1 MTGLA
6 LIAVLKTLTVLGSA
20 ESYAEESAPQ
30 EAAVFARADRIL
42 AAQNG
47 RRAKWER
54 YLGLM
59 GRRESRPSLAS
70 VRYRL
75 AVGRKVYSFTTGGR
89 LFADGRFVRDD
100 EVADVLEIER
110 IFRETLSRSPWKGD
124 KLRVARDAAMEL
136 RGFEDARF
144 ARLDGPIERVVGE
157 FNARRKAAAHGL
169 SPVLFKSFVVEESY
183 WQDGEPSEDEL
194 RAALARLC
202 AAGTDGKGRFLGWNI
217 ALRNLHDADFAQ
229 RVVSR
234 ADNPEAFVPA
244 AIWKEGVK

>member
-6 LIAVLKTLTVLGSA
+6 LLAVLKTLTVLGSA
-20 ESYAEESAPQ
+20 ESYAEEASPQ
-30 EAAVFARADRIL
+30 EAAVFARADRML
-42 AAQNG
+42 SAQNG

-54 YLGLM
+54 FLSLM
-59 GRRESRPSLAS
+59 GRRESRPSLAA

-75 AVGRKVYSFTTGGR
+75 AVGRKVYSFATNGR

-110 IFRETLSRSPWKGD
+110 IFRETLARSPWKGD
-124 KLRVARDAAMEL
+124 RLRAARADSMSL

-144 ARLDGPIERVVGE
+144 ERLDGPIAKIVGE
-157 FNARRKAAAHGL
+157 FNARRKSASHEL
-169 SPVLFKSFVVEESY
+169 PPILFKSFVVEETY
-183 WQDGEPSEDEL
+183 WRDGEPSEDEL

-202 AAGTDGKGRFLGWNI
+202 AAGTGGDGAFLGWSV
-217 ALRNLHDADFAQ
+217 AMRNAHDVDFAQ

-234 ADNPEAFVPA
+234 ADNPEMFVPA
-244 AIWKEGVK
+244 TIWKE